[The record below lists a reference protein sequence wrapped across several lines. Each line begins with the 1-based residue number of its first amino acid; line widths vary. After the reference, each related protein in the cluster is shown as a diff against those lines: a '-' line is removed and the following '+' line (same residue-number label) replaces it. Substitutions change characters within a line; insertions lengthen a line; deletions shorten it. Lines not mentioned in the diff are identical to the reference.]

1 MALLTVKEVIGEEEE
16 EEEEEEKVDVT
27 LEDKTPLEAV
37 AEGWRAEYKKM
48 LITAS
53 NRNSKIFHLP
63 T

>member
-1 MALLTVKEVIGEEEE
+1 M
-16 EEEEEEKVDVT
+16 DVT

-53 NRNSKIFHLP
+53 NRNSKTFHLDRCGASSSPYIYGINLP
-63 T
+63 TTITK